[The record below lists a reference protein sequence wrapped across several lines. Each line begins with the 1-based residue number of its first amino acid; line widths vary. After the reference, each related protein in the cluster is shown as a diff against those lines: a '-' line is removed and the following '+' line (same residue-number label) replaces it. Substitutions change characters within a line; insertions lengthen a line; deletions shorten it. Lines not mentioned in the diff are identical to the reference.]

1 VAEMAL
7 NPDKTYSAWELY
19 EYDVLINANVGFY
32 SIMIIV
38 LGVLYNDVA
47 KNYAETLNIQY

>member
-1 VAEMAL
+1 MAEMAL

-38 LGVLYNDVA
+38 RGVLYNDVA